1 MVFSGDADGSTNN
14 RDREVK
20 MKKFLKTV
28 KFVAIAGAVI
38 ALGLTGCT
46 KKAEQP
52 QQPYRIGAIFAS
64 TGPASMLGLPEKNT
78 VDMLSE
84 ALNAEGGIKI
94 RVQEKGGWVDRG
106 VPVKVV
112 MYDTEADPTK
122 TVTATNKLIE
132 SDNVDVIIGPTTSGA
147 SLAIVDIVTQAKVP
161 LISCAASAKIVQPV
175 SERYWV
181 FKTPQTDTMA
191 VEKIYETL
199 KNKGQTKIA
208 ILTVSDGFGD
218 SGRGE
223 LQRLAADYGLT
234 IVSDER
240 YGGKDTDMSAQL
252 TKIKGT
258 DAQAIICWG
267 TNPGPAIIAKN
278 RKQLGITIPLY
289 NSHGVASPKFI
300 ELAGDAANGTFLP
313 AGKLIV
319 VDQLPDSDP
328 QKEVLTQYKSD
339 YESRFGAGTINTFGG
354 HAYDAFKIA
363 VMAIEN
369 AASEGKREA
378 GKVSRET
385 IRNEIENIKGF
396 YGTGGI
402 FNYSPQ
408 DHNGLTKDGFVM
420 VEIQDGKWKL
430 AE

>member
-1 MVFSGDADGSTNN
+1 MKRISTVIRAVAVISVISG
-14 RDREVK
+14 
-20 MKKFLKTV
+20 L
-28 KFVAIAGAVI
+28 AIAGCA
-38 ALGLTGCT
+38 
-46 KKAEQP
+46 KKPEGP
-52 QQPYRIGAIFAS
+52 QEPYKIGAIFAS

-78 VDMLSE
+78 VEMLAE
-84 ALNAEGGIKI
+84 TINAEGGIKI
-94 RVQEKGGWVDRG
+94 RVQEKGSWVDRG
-106 VPVKVV
+106 VPVEVI
-112 MYDTEADPTK
+112 MYDTEADSTK
-122 TVTATNKLIE
+122 TVTVTNKLIE
-132 SDNVDVIIGPTTSGA
+132 SDKVDVIIGPTTSGT
-147 SLAIVDIVTQAKVP
+147 SLAIVDIVTKAEVP
-161 LISCAASAKIVQPV
+161 LISCAASVKIVKPV

-199 KNKGQTKIA
+199 KTKGLTKIA

-218 SGRGE
+218 SGRVE
-223 LQRLAADYGLT
+223 LQRLAADYGLN
-234 IVSDER
+234 IVSEER

-300 ELAGDAANGTFLP
+300 ELAGDAAEGTFLP
-313 AGKLIV
+313 AGKLIIL
-319 VDQLPDSDP
+319 DQLPASDP
-328 QKEVLTQYKSD
+328 QREVLSQYKTA

-363 VMAIEN
+363 LLAIGN
-369 AASEGKREA
+369 AAKEGKLEA
-378 GKVSRET
+378 GKVDRAT
-385 IRNEIENIKGF
+385 IRNEIEKIQGF

-402 FNYSPQ
+402 FNYSPE

-420 VEIQDGKWKL
+420 VEISNGGWKL